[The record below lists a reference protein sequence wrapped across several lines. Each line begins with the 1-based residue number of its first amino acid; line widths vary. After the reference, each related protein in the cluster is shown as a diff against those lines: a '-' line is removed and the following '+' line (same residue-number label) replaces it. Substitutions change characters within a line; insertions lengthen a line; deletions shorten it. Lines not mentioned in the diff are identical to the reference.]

1 MTKQQK
7 INKKFW
13 NMAKIDGENAEL
25 TLYGDI
31 YSELPRDWWTG
42 EVIEGQ
48 YITPEGFLEDLESIK
63 NAKNI
68 TVKLNSCGGDLYT
81 GIAIHNALKTLKANI
96 NVVVEGIAAS
106 AASIIMCAGDKVSVH
121 VGSLIMIHG
130 VGAFFC
136 DFLMLDDLDKQI
148 RAFEAAENAI
158 ASIYAEKTGK
168 DIEELRSMMKQ
179 ETWMTGKQ
187 AIDLGFADEIIETE
201 STEINMLNQN
211 ILMVNGIKL
220 DFTGHNIPL
229 NLIKQKVINK
239 ETGGKKS
246 MSKFQEFLAG
256 MSKLTSKFANSADID
271 DEQEQ
276 QNAEGEDDGEGEGE
290 EQQPKNKNTKTNSN
304 EQEQQNAEGEDDGEG
319 EGEEQ
324 QPKNS
329 VKKQIQ
335 AAILAERQ
343 RCKEIDE
350 LPSNVSQ
357 ELKNKAKYGE
367 KPCNAGELAMLVLRQ
382 NDPSNKQALDKLNN
396 DAKKSNAKMV
406 ATSSATPDNIKEDNK
421 KIAEAKEFAAQ
432 RKARKENK

>member
-290 EQQPKNKNTKTNSN
+290 EQQPKN
-304 EQEQQNAEGEDDGEG
+304 
-319 EGEEQ
+319 
-324 QPKNS
+324 S